1 MTAQHAHPASRFT
14 GAARPYGGGDPYAD
28 YRTADFPFTRLTD
41 LADRRLGAGVV
52 AANDEFFA
60 ERENLLLPGRAV
72 FDPERFGHKGK
83 VMDGWETRR
92 RRGSAAG
99 NPWPAAEDHDW
110 ALIRLGAPGVV
121 HGIVVDTAH
130 FRGNHPRD
138 VSVEGASVPGSPGP
152 EELLS
157 GEVAWT
163 TLLPRTPVGGHA
175 ANGFAVPADRRLTHL
190 RLSQYPDGGI
200 ARLRVY
206 GEVVPDPVWLEALG
220 TFDVVALENGG
231 RVEDASDRFY
241 SPPANTIR
249 PGRSHRMDDGWETRR
264 RRDQGHDWIR
274 YRLAGQAEIRALE
287 IDTAYLKGNSAGWAS
302 VSVRD
307 SEAGAADG
315 RGGDGG
321 NGGGGGDG
329 GWREILPRTRLQPDT
344 NHRFVLPAP
353 AVGTH
358 ARVDIF
364 PDGGISRLRLF
375 GSLTDRGS
383 AALTARHRELGG

>member
-1 MTAQHAHPASRFT
+1 MT
-14 GAARPYGGGDPYAD
+14 
-28 YRTADFPFTRLTD
+28 
-41 LADRRLGAGVV
+41 
-52 AANDEFFA
+52 
-60 ERENLLLPGRAV
+60 
-72 FDPERFGHKGK
+72 
-83 VMDGWETRR
+83 
-92 RRGSAAG
+92 
-99 NPWPAAEDHDW
+99 
-110 ALIRLGAPGVV
+110 
-121 HGIVVDTAH
+121 
-130 FRGNHPRD
+130 
-138 VSVEGASVPGSPGP
+138 GSPGP

-175 ANGFAVPADRRLTHL
+175 ANGFAVPADRRFTHL

-249 PGRSHRMDDGWETRR
+249 PGRSRRMDDGWETRR
-264 RRDQGHDWIR
+264 RRDQGHDWIS
-274 YRLAGQAEIRALE
+274 YRLAGQAEIRALA
-287 IDTAYLKGNSAGWAS
+287 IDTACLKGNSAGWAS

-315 RGGDGG
+315 RGGEERGG
-321 NGGGGGDG
+321 KGGGGGGDG

-344 NHRFVLPAP
+344 DHRFVLPAP

-364 PDGGISRLRLF
+364 PDGGVSRLRLF
-375 GSLTDRGS
+375 GSLTEQGS
-383 AALTARHRELGG
+383 AALAARHRELGG

>member
-1 MTAQHAHPASRFT
+1 MTAQHAHPAPRFT

-28 YRTADFPFTRLTD
+28 YRTADFPFARLTD

-52 AANDEFFA
+52 AAADEFFA

-72 FDPERFGHKGK
+72 FDPEHFGHKGK

-92 RRGSAAG
+92 RRGPSAG
-99 NPWPAAEDHDW
+99 DPWPAQEDHDW

-121 HGIVVDTAH
+121 HGVVVDTAH
-130 FRGNHPRD
+130 FRGNHPRA
-138 VSVEGASVPGSPGP
+138 VSVEGASVPGTPGP

-157 GEVAWT
+157 DGVTWT

-175 ANGFAVPADRRLTHL
+175 ANGFAVPAGRRFTHL

-206 GEVVPDPVWLEALG
+206 GEVVPDPAWLEALG

-249 PGRSHRMDDGWETRR
+249 PGRSQRMDDGWETRR
-264 RRDQGHDWIR
+264 RRDRGHDWIR
-274 YRLAGQAEIRALE
+274 YRLAAQAEIRALE
-287 IDTAYLKGNSAGWAS
+287 IDTACLKGNSAGWAS

-307 SEAGAADG
+307 GAGTGTGTDEPEGA
-315 RGGDGG
+315 GD
-321 NGGGGGDG
+321 
-329 GWREILPRTRLQPDT
+329 WREILPRTRLQPDT

-353 AVGTH
+353 AVGTY
-358 ARVDIF
+358 ARVDVF

-375 GSLTDRGS
+375 GSLTGQGS
-383 AALTARHRELGG
+383 AALAARHREPGG